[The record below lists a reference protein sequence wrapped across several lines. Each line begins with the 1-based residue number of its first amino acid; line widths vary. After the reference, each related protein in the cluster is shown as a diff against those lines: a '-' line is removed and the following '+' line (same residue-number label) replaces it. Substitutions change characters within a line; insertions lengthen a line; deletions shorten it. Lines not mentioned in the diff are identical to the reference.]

1 MAVMMMSKKLP
12 TSEDVA
18 RLAGVSRATVSA
30 YINGTRYVSD
40 KLSKRIQD
48 AIELLNYTPD
58 ELARSLKM
66 QSSKT
71 IGLLVPVFSKFYLPM
86 IRSINDMLHQRGYTM
101 LIGSSEEDPM
111 REREVLQ
118 VFVSKKVRGVLIA
131 PCGHQNVRFIDHAQD
146 RGITFVQLN
155 RKIGQLDVD
164 SVISNTEQA
173 IYDAVKYMVKKHG
186 KRRIILMGHNPG
198 IVSDV
203 DKLRGYE
210 RAVNELV
217 LERIVMEHSGY
228 EGVEEDL
235 ESLMDQSKIDGI
247 ICTTRTY
254 MEMAYGVLKRRNIN
268 MPGQISIVGYGDPV
282 WTTLVSPQLT
292 VISEDRYV
300 TGEKAVNLLFDRI
313 EGGYGGPARNTV
325 IDVNF
330 VVRET

>member
-1 MAVMMMSKKLP
+1 MMSKKLP

-18 RLAGVSRATVSA
+18 HLAGVSRATVSA

-40 KLSKRIQD
+40 KLTKRIQD

-131 PCGHQNVRFIDHAQD
+131 PCGHQNMRFIDHAQD

-155 RKIGQLDVD
+155 RRIERLDVD
-164 SVISNTEQA
+164 SVISNTDQA
-173 IYDAVKYMVKKHG
+173 IYNAVRQMAEKWG
-186 KRRIILMGHNPG
+186 KRRILLMGYNPN
-198 IVSDV
+198 IVSDM

-210 RAVNELV
+210 RAVQDFG

-228 EGVEEDL
+228 QGVEDDL
-235 ESLMDQSKIDGI
+235 VKLLNYSSIDGI

-254 MEMAYGVLKRRNIN
+254 MEVAYGVLKRRNISI
-268 MPGQISIVGYGDPV
+268 PGEVSIVGYGDPV
-282 WTTLVSPQLT
+282 WTTLVNPQLT
-292 VISEDRYV
+292 VISEDRYI
-300 TGEKAVNLLFDRI
+300 TGEKAVSLLFDRI
-313 EGGYGGPARNTV
+313 EDGYNGPARNTV
-325 IDVNF
+325 IDVDLII
-330 VVRET
+330 RET